1 MKKILVSLLL
11 ASSLVSSEQYY
22 QDTVDYTYLIGTW
35 RQTVLIKEEKILG
48 RDILFIE
55 YKTFYLS
62 DNIENE
68 CYLIKQETGKY
79 KFLYITINFGKEN
92 DIIRTENAGGIYD
105 FCDYG
110 YDHDKHHS
118 TIEAKIK
125 YCKPKNKESLILFEV
140 VNEDRNKDLYAG
152 FSMKLSNFMIG
163 ASYGNNQA
171 LTGLIGLS
179 TNRFSLFGQTTLAH
193 SNSLNTDVLTH
204 QLTLRFNSST
214 SRKARRYITL

>member
-35 RQTVLIKEEKILG
+35 RQTVLKEEKILG
-48 RDILFIE
+48 QDILSIE

-140 VNEDRNKDLYAG
+140 VNEDSMYVTVDNNEG
-152 FSMKLSNFMIG
+152 F
-163 ASYGNNQA
+163 
-171 LTGLIGLS
+171 GLKRI
-179 TNRFSLFGQTTLAH
+179 
-193 SNSLNTDVLTH
+193 
-204 QLTLRFNSST
+204 
-214 SRKARRYITL
+214 K